1 MQVFKMTFTLHRYIF
16 RELTRIFILTSFAL
30 TLILSLGLVLE
41 PIQKFGVGP
50 GQVIHLLG
58 FFVPVTLTFV
68 LPIAALFAATLAYG
82 RLAGDN
88 ELDACKASG
97 ISPMTIVYPG
107 FILSI
112 LVAIANLVLSFH
124 VMPYFIHK
132 AETAIKADAKQILYR
147 NIQRQGFYELPDGE
161 YAVYADRAVPQEDTL
176 YGVVVVESTKQMQ
189 VKRIIAADTAKVSFD
204 MRGPTNKVII
214 AALQTTRIEDEQSL
228 KLGRLSVEFPFET
241 LLEDNIEFK
250 RIDEIKEIQA
260 DLLSFRPVEKLAR
273 QTYIQFITEL
283 IHNDILASLASD
295 QGFYE
300 LKGEPNSVRI
310 SAGQCVLGPEK
321 TIEFKDAVRIIRFNG
336 QGHDPDYQCTKAV
349 LNMEG
354 DEFNPTLLLEI
365 HNASPMGAPGVTMYS
380 VIEGLRLPRGLRPEM
395 AEGGVLSHTSLE
407 AISSA
412 LQARPSPML
421 ADFIRRLDRKKYK
434 TFVKIKGIIHSRLVF
449 GIGCIPMILIGIG
462 LGIVQRGGH
471 LLSAFAAS
479 CIPSVIL
486 TVGIISGKHVAENP
500 DSTVTMGLSIMWT
513 GLGFLGLLTLAI
525 FRRLYRN

>member
-16 RELTRIFILTSFAL
+16 RELARIFILTTFGL
-30 TLILSLGLVLE
+30 TLILSLGLILE

-50 GQVIHLLG
+50 RQVIHLLG
-58 FFVPVTLTFV
+58 LFLPVTLTFV

-107 FILSI
+107 FVLAI
-112 LVAIANLVLSFH
+112 LVAMANLVLSFH
-124 VMPYFIHK
+124 VMPYFIRK
-132 AETAIKADAKQILYR
+132 AETAIKADAKQILNR
-147 NIQRQGFYELPDGE
+147 NIQRQGFYAPRDGDF
-161 YAVYADRAVPQEDTL
+161 AVFADRADPQKDTL
-176 YGVVVVESTKQMQ
+176 SGVVVVQSNKQGRIE
-189 VKRIIAADTAKVSFD
+189 RIIASDLATVSFD
-204 MRGPTNKVII
+204 MSGRENKVRI
-214 AALQTTRIEDEQSL
+214 AAFQTILMEDERSSENYRFIMEESFEALL
-228 KLGRLSVEFPFET
+228 K
-241 LLEDNIEFK
+241 DNVDFK
-250 RIDEIKEIQA
+250 RINEIKEIQA
-260 DLLSFRPVEKLAR
+260 DLLSFRPIEELAR
-273 QTYIQFITEL
+273 QTYAQFVTEL
-283 IHNDILASLASD
+283 IHSDILASLASD

-310 SAGQCVLGPEK
+310 SAGQCILGPEK
-321 TIEFKDAVRIIRFNG
+321 TIEFQDEVKIVRFNARG
-336 QGHDPDYQCTKAV
+336 QDPDYQCTRAV
-349 LNMEG
+349 LKVEG
-354 DEFNPTLLLEI
+354 DEFKPTLSLEI
-365 HNASPMGAPGVTMYS
+365 HNASPMEAPGVTMYS
-380 VIEGLRLPRGLRPEM
+380 VVDGLKLPRGLRPEM
-395 AEGGVLSHTSLE
+395 AEGDVLSHTNVE

-412 LQARPSPML
+412 LQAGPSPIL
-421 ADFIRRLDRKKYK
+421 AGFINRLDRKKYK

-500 DSTVTMGLSIMWT
+500 DSTVTMGLSIMWI
-513 GLGFLGLLTLAI
+513 GLGFLGLLALII